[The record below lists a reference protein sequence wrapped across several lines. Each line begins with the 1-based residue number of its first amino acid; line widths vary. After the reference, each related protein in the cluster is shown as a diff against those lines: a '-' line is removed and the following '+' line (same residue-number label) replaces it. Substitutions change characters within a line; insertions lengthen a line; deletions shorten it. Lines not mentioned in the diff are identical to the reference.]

1 MKNQFLHKFLALL
14 LIALGAAT
22 GALAQN
28 VAKIGTTEYA
38 SLQEAFDA
46 AAAYSS
52 ATSAKKT
59 YIYILAD
66 ASFDKIEYEGK
77 YVTVNLQKHIVKGNN
92 IIVKGKDAVLNI
104 IDSRAKAPTV
114 STDDNYMVSYS
125 TGGTLELTGSIT
137 ATDGAIVKVGS
148 GKVVSTTTMALCAQG
163 DVTGANSIESTI
175 EITGG
180 YIKAQEFCVS
190 PQGRGATAII
200 SGGVLES
207 LDNAVVAGNG
217 TNTQTEKRGG
227 TTITIS
233 GKCTLI
239 GRIQSKGY
247 AACGIY
253 HPQEGNLLVKYASGG
268 EPKIIAVNGAGIV
281 MRGGTLDFKAGSVIA
296 TGDKNFSGKVG
307 DSPVV
312 VGTSGI
318 VFDRDCNYYDV
329 ANTKIG
335 ITGTGKINISGPNSA
350 IQVINN
356 DAKDISGVFDITTGN
371 YSSDISSCLGSTVEC
386 NKHGDTYL
394 VGDFKAQIGDVK
406 YLNLR
411 DAFKEAVTGDVVKI
425 LKDEVGLSYEPSVTN
440 KDIVLD
446 LNGKSIKYRDILVGA
461 SGKLT
466 IKDSSEGQTGVLD
479 ANTSNYA
486 ACIKAGGKLVL
497 ESGKIT
503 NTYNNNNVGNVAV
516 RVYGDDKTG
525 IQSTFDIKG
534 GVVETKGTPVFV
546 CYKGATV
553 NMTGGELKASGLACI
568 AGNGTDTGG
577 TTINISGGMLT
588 ATAADEAS
596 AACGIYHPQE
606 GTLNITGG
614 TINVADGVGV
624 LVRGGKMNMTGGE
637 VNATGDVSKTGTVGD
652 SRQVVPT
659 SGVVLDRDSNYPAVT
674 TAEVKIDK
682 DAKVSGA
689 KAAVELLNANNV
701 ADAKKA
707 VQLKGGTYSSDV
719 SALLDE
725 NSVAAKNE
733 DNTYSITTY
742 YAKVGDQK
750 YVTLKEA
757 FTAATDGQ
765 TVEVINDIENFET
778 LTINK
783 SVKLFMYDKAKGK
796 GYMIN
801 GQSITVGENGSLSI
815 GNINR
820 ATNVTVSND
829 GNYTVSYDNN
839 CGTLSL
845 TGRISVVNGGV
856 VTLNG
861 GMVESTKSY
870 AILADGN
877 RTTSADEVTSTIN
890 IYGGYIKAQE
900 ACASVRGK
908 GANLNIKGT
917 PVMESLDNA
926 VIMGS
931 GNAIDNGTK
940 IYING
945 ACTLIG
951 RIKSPGYV
959 ACGIY
964 HPQDGEL
971 TIRYG
976 SKTPEKSAR
985 IIAINGAGIVMRG
998 GKLNFTGGYVIATGD
1013 KDLTGKVGDSRVVVG
1028 TSGIVYDSECGYPSV
1043 KTVSINVAPG
1053 SDPYAVIKGSKSAI
1067 DVVKAADDVDADKA
1081 ITIHHGTFSS
1091 DVSAYCVDGFTATP
1105 NADGTYGITE
1115 VGDAMLVYADSYTNV
1130 ETGGKVEIDADKL
1143 NKMLITKDVPGVDI
1157 SLKVNF
1163 ANTNWHS
1170 FVAPFDF
1177 VLTAEMLQNFG
1188 FAKLYNCDL
1197 DNGNTVFSFRE
1208 LAAGTKIE
1216 AYQAYLIKTTTTGY
1230 STLNVGKADVVT
1242 AKAPSDCS
1250 STDEYYVFHGVME
1263 NTTIADKY
1271 GYYLRSETQSLVYNN
1286 NVEAW
1291 IPPFSF
1297 YLTMQN
1303 RKTNEFIVPT
1313 QAAAAPRFQVIGEG
1327 EATGITDVTTD
1338 VNSVAAKVYNLQ
1350 GVEVGTSTAG
1360 LPKGVYI
1367 QNGRKIMVK

>member
-318 VFDRDCNYYDV
+318 VFDRDSNYYDV

-765 TVEVINDIENFET
+765 TVIVINDTELGKNGVTVAEGKALTLDLNGCNVKVANQGGENI
-778 LTINK
+778 L
-783 SVKLFMYDKAKGK
+783 
-796 GYMIN
+796 IN
-801 GQSITVGENGSLSI
+801 GKLILQDSKEGSTAKIYSESPYVGKN
-815 GNINR
+815 N
-820 ATNVTVSND
+820 
-829 GNYTVSYDNN
+829 YDNPVIQV
-839 CGTLSL
+839 LD
-845 TGRISVVNGGV
+845 GGEFV
-856 VTLNG
+856 MN
-861 GMVESTKSY
+861 S
-870 AILADGN
+870 
-877 RTTSADEVTSTIN
+877 
-890 IYGGYIKAQE
+890 GYIK
-900 ACASVRGK
+900 
-908 GANLNIKGT
+908 T
-917 PVMESLDNA
+917 VMDNA
-926 VIMGS
+926 TDY
-931 GNAIDNGTK
+931 GNFAVGTWGTSK
-940 IYING
+940 TTING
-945 ACTLIG
+945 GTIEAGWYAVAGNGGKDNIGSTSITINGGTLI
-951 RIKSPGYV
+951 STADY
-959 ACGIY
+959 AIY
-964 HPQDGEL
+964 HPQTGKLTINGGVIYGQTGAVAMKNGEL
-971 TIRYG
+971 EVLGGTITSKGKG
-976 SKTPEKSAR
+976 STGTWGDGTGNLKNAALNFCRLNGNVKATIKGGTIKAEGNAVVVDAKPVEGKTAD
-985 IIAINGAGIVMRG
+985 IAISGGI
-998 GKLNFTGGYVIATGD
+998 Y
-1013 KDLTGKVGDSRVVVG
+1013 
-1028 TSGIVYDSECGYPSV
+1028 
-1043 KTVSINVAPG
+1043 
-1053 SDPYAVIKGSKSAI
+1053 
-1067 DVVKAADDVDADKA
+1067 
-1081 ITIHHGTFSS
+1081 SS

-1313 QAAAAPRFQVIGEG
+1313 QTAAAPRFQVIGEG